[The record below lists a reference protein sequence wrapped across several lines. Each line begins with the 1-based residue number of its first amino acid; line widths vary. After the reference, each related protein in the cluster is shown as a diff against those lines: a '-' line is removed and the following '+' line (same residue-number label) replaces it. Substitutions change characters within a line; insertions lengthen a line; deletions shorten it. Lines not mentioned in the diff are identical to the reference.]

1 MRGRLELNRSAV
13 GDPFLA
19 ERRIKA
25 IGIHQGQLGVINQ
38 AKTRAAVQKMLSWQP
53 ERIILNHGRW
63 FDLRLCNARSDG
75 RSSPLRASL
84 E

>member
-63 FDLRLCNARSDG
+63 FDLNASETLQRTFG
-75 RSSPLRASL
+75 WAL
-84 E
+84 